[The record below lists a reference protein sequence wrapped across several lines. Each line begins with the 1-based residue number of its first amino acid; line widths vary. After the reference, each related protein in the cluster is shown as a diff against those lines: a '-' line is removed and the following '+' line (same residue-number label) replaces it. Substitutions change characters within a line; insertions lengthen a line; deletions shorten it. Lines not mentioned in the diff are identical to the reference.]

1 MRVDDVD
8 PADMTD
14 EQRSLYDQFA
24 TGRRADPDSPFS
36 LVGPDGRLQGP
47 PAVWML
53 SPRFGLALQ
62 QVGGAVRFGSQLPAR
77 ACEIAILLV
86 AHHRR
91 SAFEVYAHRLAG
103 AAAGL
108 SDADLDALSDGFPP
122 ATLSD
127 VEARVFAVTRLILDH
142 GTLSDDEFRDAVG
155 VLGEG
160 GLFELVTIVGWYTM
174 VAWQMAVF
182 DVRPAAAK

>member
-1 MRVDDVD
+1 MRVDEID

-14 EQRSLYDQFA
+14 EQMSLYEHFA
-24 TGRRADPDSPFS
+24 SGRRVAPGSPFS
-36 LVGPDGRLQGP
+36 LVGADGRLQGP

-62 QVGGAVRFGSQLPAR
+62 QVGGALRFDSRLPAR

-86 AHHRR
+86 GHHHR
-91 SAFEVYAHRLAG
+91 SPFELYAHTLAG

-108 SDADLDALSDGFPP
+108 SEADLAALASGSLPTDV
-122 ATLSD
+122 SD
-127 VEARVFAVTRLILDH
+127 VEAAVFVATRLVLDH
-142 GTLSDDEFRDAVG
+142 GTLTDAEFASAAG

-174 VAWQMAVF
+174 VAWQLAVF
-182 DVRPAAAK
+182 DVRPS

>member
-1 MRVDDVD
+1 MRVAEVD

-14 EQRSLYDQFA
+14 DQRSLYALFA
-24 TGRRADPDSPFS
+24 AGRRAAPDNPFT
-36 LVGPDGRLQGP
+36 LVRPDGHLQGP

-62 QVGGAVRFGSQLPAR
+62 QVGGAVRYESRLPER

-86 AHHRR
+86 AHHQD
-91 SAFEVYAHRLAG
+91 SPFELYAHRLAG

-108 SDADLDALSDGFPP
+108 SEADLAALSEGSLPSS
-122 ATLSD
+122 ASE
-127 VEARVFAVTRLILDH
+127 VEAEVFRTTRRVLRH
-142 GTLSDDEFRDAVG
+142 GTLTDEEFQVAVE
-155 VLGEG
+155 VLGEA

-174 VAWQMAVF
+174 VAWQLAVF
-182 DVRPAAAK
+182 DVRPS

>member
-1 MRVDDVD
+1 MRVDEVD

-14 EQRSLYDQFA
+14 DQRSLYDQFA
-24 TGRRADPDSPFS
+24 SGRRAAPGSPFS

-53 SPRFGLALQ
+53 SPRFGHALQ
-62 QVGGAVRFGSQLPAR
+62 HVGGAVRFDSRLPAR
-77 ACEIAILLV
+77 ACEVAILLV
-86 AHHRR
+86 AHHQN
-91 SAFEVYAHRLAG
+91 SPFELYAHRLAG

-108 SDADLDALSDGFPP
+108 AEADLAALFEGALFPS
-122 ATLSD
+122 ASE
-127 VEARVFAVTRLILDH
+127 VEAAVFRTTRLVLDH
-142 GTLSDDEFRDAVG
+142 GTLTDEEFRAAVG

-174 VAWQMAVF
+174 VAWQLAVF
-182 DVRPAAAK
+182 DVRPS